1 MKEFIEDLSFSNIVN
16 IIQGETIKGADV
28 LNSIALEMESVDKKI
43 QDLERELSRSK
54 SRKGVLIEGSKKV
67 IQHLQ
72 LETPLY
78 VNRQGYT
85 VIVEDESIYITKNII

>member
-54 SRKGVLIEGSKKV
+54 SRKGGLIEGSKKV

-78 VNRQGYT
+78 VHRQGYT